1 MLKVAFR
8 LQATAGHE
16 GIGDADSGGVSELR
30 PDVEFIIL
38 LQKGAVND
46 AEDVLLVIVPV
57 FACKLG
63 GNLFKLF
70 RKVAAGHIIAL
81 FQCR

>member
-16 GIGDADSGGVSELR
+16 GIGDADSGGVSER
-30 PDVEFIIL
+30 HFDVEFIIL

-46 AEDVLLVIVPV
+46 AEDVLPVVVPV